1 MPSFLAGRHLRFDV
15 AQEPALLGGPEQG
28 LQPARPGR
36 GEAGEHAHQDGRE
49 HGAFAQAHDAAQH
62 GKAEEERGQ
71 DQRAVEQDLD
81 VAEILAGQRRDDDDQ
96 AFTGDDGG
104 VAHDLQADA
113 RAQHGA
119 AHDTHDD
126 LPDIDVRDQRTG
138 EVHPDVDEHT
148 EDEHGRDLQKLRDA
162 QPAPQQDALEQQE
175 DQVAGKSRGAQRE
188 AEDGRQR
195 VGQGRDGRRAE
206 IGVGDQGDA
215 QGVDKKRDGKTG
227 IAFDDIRRFHGG
239 PLARGMPGLH
249 ACPLAAAC
257 RGAAYTRQSNHCGRD
272 CKPLSSG
279 RPRAVSVVSGLLVA

>member
-1 MPSFLAGRHLRFDV
+1 M
-15 AQEPALLGGPEQG
+15 LGGPEQG

-138 EVHPDVDEHT
+138 
-148 EDEHGRDLQKLRDA
+148 GGA
-162 QPAPQQDALEQQE
+162 
-175 DQVAGKSRGAQRE
+175 SR
-188 AEDGRQR
+188 
-195 VGQGRDGRRAE
+195 
-206 IGVGDQGDA
+206 
-215 QGVDKKRDGKTG
+215 
-227 IAFDDIRRFHGG
+227 
-239 PLARGMPGLH
+239 
-249 ACPLAAAC
+249 C
-257 RGAAYTRQSNHCGRD
+257 R
-272 CKPLSSG
+272 
-279 RPRAVSVVSGLLVA
+279 